1 MRAIAAALLCCVAV
15 SPASA
20 TGSIACA
27 SPDYD
32 GVAVELT
39 IGSLPVLGVAGALVT
54 AGGETW
60 STATEAGEQ
69 ISVGQAFREAD
80 RLLVDFTDPNVE
92 RVVAE
97 LRLFQTQEERDAA
110 MAGTLRIPGKGAWPL
125 VCAGP

>member
-1 MRAIAAALLCCVAV
+1 MRAIAAALVCCVAA
-15 SPASA
+15 SPAAA
-20 TGSIACA
+20 TGSIACS
-27 SPDYD
+27 SPDDD

-69 ISVGQAFREAD
+69 ISAGQAFREAD

-92 RVVAE
+92 RVVVE
-97 LRLFQTQEERDAA
+97 LRLFQAQEERDAA